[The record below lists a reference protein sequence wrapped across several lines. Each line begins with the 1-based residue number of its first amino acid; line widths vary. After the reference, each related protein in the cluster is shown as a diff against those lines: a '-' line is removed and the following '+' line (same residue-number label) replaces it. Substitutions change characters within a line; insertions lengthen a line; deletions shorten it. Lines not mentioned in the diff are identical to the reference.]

1 MKTVKDLI
9 INEELMWHISEDLED
24 FNPDAKV
31 IYEVWAM
38 GYDEYDEITDTEFL
52 LKEFDNPDEA
62 VAYAKE
68 VTLADI
74 VALTSDGSEPDETI
88 ALIQVEVETV
98 VDDEDE
104 EETMNVGTIYY
115 KTVYNKDEYADIVSL
130 SKTDYELL
138 EDGSI
143 AVPCKLLECFN
154 KNDHFQAMFTD
165 EDNQPILTYKIISK
179 TTDNKFICEYVY

>member
-1 MKTVKDLI
+1 MKTVTDLMH
-9 INEELMWHISEDLED
+9 NEELMWRISEDLED

-31 IYEVWAM
+31 TYEVWAM

-74 VALTSDGSEPDETI
+74 VALTSDGSEPDEAI

-98 VDDEDE
+98 VDDGE

-115 KTVYNKDEYADIVSL
+115 KTIYNKDAYANIVAL
-130 SKTDYELL
+130 ARKDYELL

-143 AVPCKLLECFN
+143 EVPCKLLECFN
-154 KNDHFQAMFTD
+154 KNDYFQAMFTD
-165 EDNQPILTYKIISK
+165 EDHQPIITYKIISK
-179 TTDNKFICEYVY
+179 TTDNKFICEYEY